1 MEVPEADDVVLE
13 VLLPLLL
20 RLEPEDADGFLLFL
34 TKRLPVFFS
43 RAGAATK
50 VGGFIN
56 LS

>member
-1 MEVPEADDVVLE
+1 VEVPVADDVVLE